1 MSLRPRVKEKEGA
14 LLNHMVAGPQCQE
27 NAQRL
32 YEKYVRSSLT
42 FISQRKLALTTINKL
57 FAL

>member
-27 NAQRL
+27 NTQGL
-32 YEKYVRSSLT
+32 YEKYDRSNWSEWMP
-42 FISQRKLALTTINKL
+42 
-57 FAL
+57 

>member
-27 NAQRL
+27 NTQRW
-32 YEKYVRSSLT
+32 YEKYVRSNLT
-42 FISQRKLALTTINKL
+42 EWVR
-57 FAL
+57 